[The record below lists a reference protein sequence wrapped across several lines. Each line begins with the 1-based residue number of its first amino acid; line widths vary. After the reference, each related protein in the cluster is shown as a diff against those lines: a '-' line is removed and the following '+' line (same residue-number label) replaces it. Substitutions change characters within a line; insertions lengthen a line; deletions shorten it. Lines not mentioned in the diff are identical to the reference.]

1 MEKIEDAGPGP
12 GLETSRAES
21 SVPAEDS
28 PSDDPVDEAI
38 AQSFPASD
46 PPQWW
51 AGPPD

>member
-1 MEKIEDAGPGP
+1 MEEIED
-12 GLETSRAES
+12 SES
-21 SVPAEDS
+21 SVPATDP
-28 PSDDPVDEAI
+28 PSDDSVDEVI